1 MLERTAMR
9 WSFTFTATV
18 TDLRTDERE
27 QITDT
32 AHFDFP
38 ITRADAL
45 SVIRREL
52 RCRNKAVTALRI
64 TSTN

>member
-1 MLERTAMR
+1 MPR

-18 TDLRTDERE
+18 TDLKTDERE

-32 AHFDFP
+32 AHFDYP

-45 SVIRREL
+45 SLIRREL
-52 RCRNKAVTALRI
+52 RAQNKPALSLRI
-64 TSTN
+64 TDSY